1 MSGHELFAA
10 AMLTLAALAAGA
22 LALPTLA
29 LLWTLMAD
37 TDGARR

>member
-29 LLWTLMAD
+29 LLWTLMSVED
-37 TDGARR
+37 DHR